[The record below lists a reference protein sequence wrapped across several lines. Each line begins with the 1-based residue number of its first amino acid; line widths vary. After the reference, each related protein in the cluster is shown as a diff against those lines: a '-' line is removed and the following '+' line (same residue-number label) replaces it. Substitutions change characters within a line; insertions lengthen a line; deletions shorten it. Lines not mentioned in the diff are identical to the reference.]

1 MSLCQKLKLE
11 LKTDVKAEVVLEA
24 RQSLFAAVVQ
34 AKYARGLVVSD
45 FERCKGFCSGE
56 GSLPFLH
63 CVNCFLVWYMLE
75 SVGSVQFL
83 NPSSASH
90 ALYLT
95 VEKAAL
101 GKISVKPGDCEV
113 CGRQLS

>member
-1 MSLCQKLKLE
+1 M
-11 LKTDVKAEVVLEA
+11 LEA

-34 AKYARGLVVSD
+34 AKYARGLVVSY
-45 FERCKGFCSGE
+45 FERCKGCCSGE
-56 GSLPFLH
+56 CSLPFLH
-63 CVNCFLVWYMLE
+63 GVNCFVVRYMLE
-75 SVGSVQFL
+75 LVGSVQFP
-83 NPSSASH
+83 NPNSASH
-90 ALYLT
+90 ILFLT

>member
-1 MSLCQKLKLE
+1 MKVKGEVGLRAAAQANVE
-11 LKTDVKAEVVLEA
+11 LKTDVKAEVEREA

-63 CVNCFLVWYMLE
+63 CVNCLSCGIGGFS
-75 SVGSVQFL
+75 SVS
-83 NPSSASH
+83 
-90 ALYLT
+90 
-95 VEKAAL
+95 
-101 GKISVKPGDCEV
+101 
-113 CGRQLS
+113 